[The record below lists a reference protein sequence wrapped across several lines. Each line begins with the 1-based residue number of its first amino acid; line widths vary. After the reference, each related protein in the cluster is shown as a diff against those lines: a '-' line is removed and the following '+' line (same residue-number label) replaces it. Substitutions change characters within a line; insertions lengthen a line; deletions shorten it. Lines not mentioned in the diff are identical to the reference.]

1 MRGQDPPQALA
12 ARVAELSAR
21 SPPRGGPAA
30 MAWTLKDAKTLPRPA
45 SAAVQGADPRDGD
58 PLEPIDWDAKA
69 AAAAAQAAA
78 SAAQADKAKAKSAD
92 APARPANGAAN
103 GAPRPRGDPRL
114 RQDPRTLSGSAAA
127 LVAEHAEAAAA
138 HAAHA
143 AAAKPLAKPK
153 TPSPN
158 GRDQGPTLEGESG
171 PLPGAQA
178 IGHLILVQGRR
189 AAAG

>member
-69 AAAAAQAAA
+69 AAAAAQA
-78 SAAQADKAKAKSAD
+78 DRAKAKSAD
-92 APARPANGAAN
+92 APARPAN

-127 LVAEHAEAAAA
+127 LAAEHAAAAAA